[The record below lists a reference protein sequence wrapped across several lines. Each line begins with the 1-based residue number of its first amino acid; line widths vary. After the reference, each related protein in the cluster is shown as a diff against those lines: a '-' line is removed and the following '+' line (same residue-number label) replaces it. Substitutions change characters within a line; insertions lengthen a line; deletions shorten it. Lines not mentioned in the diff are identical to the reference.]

1 MADLKITDDKLEKIL
16 YSSMSPDVREAEL
29 KFQKKIGIRIIIMYI
44 LMAAAGCYLITGTY
58 IFAGSCRYMNVD
70 RTFLEIGNL
79 FENCSFYVSMLTVW
93 FSILLCAIFT
103 VKQYFNMKNCKTGRV
118 FYVFSYALIIFFQYY
133 FTDRLI
139 QPMVYINKLSLEVPN
154 ALKMNRF
161 AIAYFLDGVKSSCS
175 LSLLPAF
182 ILWGAA
188 FILLLIQMFRER

>member
-1 MADLKITDDKLEKIL
+1 
-16 YSSMSPDVREAEL
+16 MSPDVRETEL

-79 FENCSFYVSMLTVW
+79 FENSSFYVSMLTLW
-93 FSILLCAIFT
+93 FSILLCVIFT
-103 VKQYFNMKNCKTGRV
+103 VKQYFNIKNCKKGRI

-139 QPMVYINKLSLEVPN
+139 QPMVYINKLSVEVPN

-182 ILWGAA
+182 LLWGAA